1 MRAFYECM
9 TRLLVLLLA
18 TSGCLTTRVET
29 MSQPT
34 TVHVRLSQVCPTSAL
49 EVYDD
54 HANYV
59 PVAIVDEKAD
69 VSVPGMRGGYDER
82 RGKKSRVSDPETYPA
97 IRLRDGH
104 AVVTVLSLH
113 DVEALPKDG
122 EGRAVIPVRCSVP
135 QTVPGS

>member
-1 MRAFYECM
+1 
-9 TRLLVLLLA
+9 
-18 TSGCLTTRVET
+18 
-29 MSQPT
+29 
-34 TVHVRLSQVCPTSAL
+34 
-49 EVYDD
+49 
-54 HANYV
+54 
-59 PVAIVDEKAD
+59 
-69 VSVPGMRGGYDER
+69 MRGGYDER